1 MTGQGLDDLGSKI
14 AGVLNAHDPEATAA
28 QVSPRAQEM
37 LAERVEQARETVA
50 LADWQR
56 VDLPPIA
63 ERAYPG
69 LDLADPSTLPEPDR
83 CAEGRPWG
91 PDAYGSVWG
100 TPDQRWAAYIEGRPA
115 SMRNRCRNRWR
126 DRATLLCGTHLNAWQ
141 RSLDDAAK
149 RLRRHEWQT
158 EATEL
163 CRRLGVHEVEAEP
176 APGGV
181 LLRPDAA
188 RALAELLDHAVVHGL
203 VQLARGTATPCDTPT
218 PNPREA

>member
-1 MTGQGLDDLGSKI
+1 MSGGLDDLGSKI
-14 AGVLNAHDPEATAA
+14 AGVLDAHDPEAAA
-28 QVSPRAQEM
+28 AKVKAMRDDR
-37 LAERVEQARETVA
+37 LDHARDTVA

-56 VDLPPIA
+56 AELPPIA
-63 ERAYPG
+63 RRAYPQ
-69 LDLADPSTLPEPDR
+69 LDLADPSTLPEPGR

-100 TPDQRWAAYIEGRPA
+100 TPDERWAAYIERAPS
-115 SMRNRCRNRWR
+115 SMAARCRNPWK
-126 DRATLLCGTHLNAWQ
+126 DRTTLLCGTHRNAWQ
-141 RSLDDAAK
+141 RTLDDASK

-163 CRRLGVHEVEAEP
+163 CRSLGVHLIDAEP

-188 RALAELLDHAVVHGL
+188 RALVELLDHAVVHGL
-203 VQLARGTATPCDTPT
+203 IQLARGTATPCDTPAPPT
-218 PNPREA
+218 PEQGA